1 MSNQETPMT
10 IRPVLKLDE
19 QALEERPPE
28 YRPEGAAAERFHVRR
43 AMLGKTLGLKTLGC
57 SLTEVEPGKTAYPF
71 HSHRVNDEMFY
82 ILAGRGEL
90 RLGEQRLPVSA
101 GDIVG
106 CPAGG
111 PGTAH
116 QLINTGREP
125 LRYLAI
131 SSELDPEICE
141 YPDSGKFGVW
151 IEGTDGAPGFMHL
164 GRTKD
169 SVDYWDGE

>member
-1 MSNQETPMT
+1 MT
-10 IRPVLKLDE
+10 VRPVLKVDAQE
-19 QALEERPPE
+19 LEERPPQ
-28 YRPEGAAAERFHVRR
+28 YRPTGAAAERFEVRR
-43 AMLGKTLGLKTLGC
+43 AMLGKTLGLKKLGC
-57 SLTEVEPGKTAYPF
+57 SLTQVAPGKIGYPF

-90 RLGEQRLPVSA
+90 RLGDQRHPVA
-101 GDIVG
+101 EGDIIG

-116 QLINTGREP
+116 QLINTGSEP

-141 YPDSGKFGVW
+141 YPDSGKVGVW
-151 IEGTDGAPGFMHL
+151 ADEPGGEGFFHMARSGAPI
-164 GRTKD
+164 
-169 SVDYWDGE
+169 DYWDSE